1 MRAKK
6 MELLVRKGIKH
17 TIKTGFYLLLLTLFA
32 VSCEQ
37 DVSLDALQLVP
48 CAHHPAPVAAA
59 SIFAFNGE
67 AYVFAGRT
75 TSGKYTNLLWK
86 YTPTSDQWTLIHTP
100 DSLLPRVSSS
110 VCVLDNEVYL
120 GLGYKGPLHQDKGY
134 LRDFWKFSPA
144 TQKWTRLADFP
155 ANTTVKNCLFA
166 GDGAIYALYGF
177 YREFTRDVYRY
188 DIQKNIWEKIPVH
201 VSEKMDETLPRA
213 MDIVGATCQGRHFF
227 GTGFHR
233 NSLTFWA
240 EWDATKGEFVARN
253 DILGNG
259 RNAVACCATSDYI
272 YLAGGR
278 HYGDTLTTGFFYNT
292 VQKYSPIDNQWNYV
306 GSFSYKAENIL
317 MTSLNERI
325 YIGLGE
331 TPDGKIRN
339 NWYRIEE

>member
-1 MRAKK
+1 MQ
-6 MELLVRKGIKH
+6 LLVTKGRKH
-17 TIKTGFYLLLLTLFA
+17 TMKTGLYLLLLALLTA
-32 VSCEQ
+32 ACEQ
-37 DVSLDALQLVP
+37 DVSLDMLQLES
-48 CAHHPAPVAAA
+48 CTNHPAPVAAA
-59 SIFAFNGE
+59 AIFTVNNE

-75 TSGKYTNLLWK
+75 ASGNYTNALWK
-86 YTPTSDQWTLIHTP
+86 YTPTSDQWTLFHTP
-100 DSLLPRVSSS
+100 DDVLPRVSSS
-110 VCVLDNEVYL
+110 ACVVDNDVYL

-144 TQKWTRLADFP
+144 TQQWTRLADFP
-155 ANTTVKNCLFA
+155 TNTTVKNCLFA
-166 GDGAIYALYGF
+166 QDGAIYALYGF

-188 DIQKNIWEKIPVH
+188 DIKNNCWKKLPVH
-201 VSEKMDETLPRA
+201 VTEQMEETLPRA

-240 EWDATKGEFVARN
+240 EWDVEKGEFVSCKE
-253 DILGNG
+253 ILGAG
-259 RNAVACCATSDYI
+259 RNAASCCATNEYV

-292 VQKYSPIDNQWNYV
+292 VQRYNPLNNQWQYV
-306 GSFSYKAENIL
+306 GSLPYQAENIL

-331 TPDGKIRN
+331 TPDGKIQN